1 MSVVAARELEEDARK
16 YAGEAIRLDSQ
27 GAHGMAIQSYQKAI
41 STLIKLVRLYPDY
54 KLNRH
59 YMDKASIY
67 QERVKAIQQ
76 AHGLVPQ
83 DAPQEGSANFSIM
96 GPSGSGRSS
105 GRAEADAPA
114 SALLS
119 TGGERGNGNG
129 NGAALKGPQMVPQL
143 KASFNELVIR
153 EKPNVK
159 WDDVIGLEDAKRAIR
174 ESIVFPFE
182 RPDLFPLGWPRGILL
197 YGPPGCYDEQTEILT
212 KKGWKKYT
220 EVADDEVVATLN
232 PDTKELEYHPIER
245 KIQYHYDGKMYR
257 LDSTQVSLMVTPD
270 HNLWVGK
277 KVDQGKVKYG
287 FARPSE
293 VYGKHNKATYPYY
306 KKDAIWHGV
315 EREYIVL
322 PQRETG
328 SGPKH
333 QEIRIPMS
341 EWAPFFG
348 LWLAEGYTAFR
359 EGNYHVGIR
368 NLDQTILQFAYESFK
383 KWGLNP
389 HYSSDGRV
397 TVLSKQLYELL
408 RPIGDKYTKFIPDE
422 IKDLPPSLLRNILE
436 YYAKGDG
443 THEVEDAE
451 VGSTRVRCQTSSPR
465 LRDDLMEISLK
476 AGLECNYA
484 VHVEPGSTAVIIEND
499 GQERTITRTA
509 TNYRLSILYRRG
521 ETRVGKPNIENWED
535 YSGTV
540 WCVTVQNHI
549 VYVRRNGKAVWC
561 GNCGKTMLAAAT
573 AAEIQGYFISI
584 DAASIMSKWLGEAEK
599 NVSKL
604 FTEARKLLDKGDPVI
619 IFIDELDSI
628 LGSRTNEVG
637 GETRVRNQFL
647 KEIDGIQDKGN
658 DVHLYTV
665 GATNKPWSLDWPFLR
680 RFQKRIYIPLPNFD
694 GRMSMFKNY
703 TAPINVDPGI
713 SLEDLSRISEGYSG
727 SDIRDICQGG
737 QLRVVREL
745 FETGKALD
753 KSVQPRPI
761 VTTDFKEIMKSRKPS
776 VSPDMLRAYSNWAE
790 QYKAL

>member
-83 DAPQEGSANFSIM
+83 DAPQEGTSFSIM
-96 GPSGSGRSS
+96 GPSGNGNSS
-105 GRAEADAPA
+105 ARAESEA

-119 TGGERGNGNG
+119 TGGDRGNGNG
-129 NGAALKGPQMVPQL
+129 NGSAAKGPQMVPQL
-143 KASFNELVIR
+143 KASFNELVVR

-159 WDDVIGLEDAKRAIR
+159 WDDVIGLDDAKRAIR

-182 RPDLFPLGWPRGILL
+182 RPDLFPLGWARGILL
-197 YGPPGCYDEQTEILT
+197 YGPPG
-212 KKGWKKYT
+212 
-220 EVADDEVVATLN
+220 
-232 PDTKELEYHPIER
+232 
-245 KIQYHYDGKMYR
+245 
-257 LDSTQVSLMVTPD
+257 
-270 HNLWVGK
+270 
-277 KVDQGKVKYG
+277 
-287 FARPSE
+287 
-293 VYGKHNKATYPYY
+293 
-306 KKDAIWHGV
+306 
-315 EREYIVL
+315 
-322 PQRETG
+322 
-328 SGPKH
+328 
-333 QEIRIPMS
+333 
-341 EWAPFFG
+341 
-348 LWLAEGYTAFR
+348 
-359 EGNYHVGIR
+359 
-368 NLDQTILQFAYESFK
+368 
-383 KWGLNP
+383 
-389 HYSSDGRV
+389 
-397 TVLSKQLYELL
+397 
-408 RPIGDKYTKFIPDE
+408 
-422 IKDLPPSLLRNILE
+422 
-436 YYAKGDG
+436 
-443 THEVEDAE
+443 
-451 VGSTRVRCQTSSPR
+451 
-465 LRDDLMEISLK
+465 
-476 AGLECNYA
+476 
-484 VHVEPGSTAVIIEND
+484 
-499 GQERTITRTA
+499 
-509 TNYRLSILYRRG
+509 
-521 ETRVGKPNIENWED
+521 
-535 YSGTV
+535 
-540 WCVTVQNHI
+540 
-549 VYVRRNGKAVWC
+549 
-561 GNCGKTMLAAAT
+561 CGKTMLAAAT

-584 DAASIMSKWLGEAEK
+584 DAATIMSKWLGEAEK

-647 KEIDGIQDKGN
+647 KEMDGIQDKGN

-680 RFQKRIYIPLPNFD
+680 RFQKRIYIPLPNFE

-713 SLEDLSRISEGYSG
+713 SLEDLSRVSEGYSG

-761 VTTDFKEIMKSRKPS
+761 VMTDFKEIMKSRKPS
-776 VSPDMLRAYSNWAE
+776 VSPEMLRAYANWAE

>member
-59 YMDKASIY
+59 YMDKAAIY

-83 DAPQEGSANFSIM
+83 DAPQETANFSII
-96 GPSGSGRSS
+96 GPTGNGN
-105 GRAEADAPA
+105 GNARAETDGHA
-114 SALLS
+114 SSLIAA
-119 TGGERGNGNG
+119 GGDRGNGNG
-129 NGAALKGPQMVPQL
+129 NAAKGPQMVPQL
-143 KASFNELVIR
+143 KASFNELVVR

-159 WDDVIGLEDAKRAIR
+159 WDDVIGLDDAKRAIR
-174 ESIVFPFE
+174 ESIVFPYE

-197 YGPPGCYDEQTEILT
+197 YGPPG
-212 KKGWKKYT
+212 
-220 EVADDEVVATLN
+220 
-232 PDTKELEYHPIER
+232 
-245 KIQYHYDGKMYR
+245 
-257 LDSTQVSLMVTPD
+257 
-270 HNLWVGK
+270 
-277 KVDQGKVKYG
+277 
-287 FARPSE
+287 
-293 VYGKHNKATYPYY
+293 
-306 KKDAIWHGV
+306 
-315 EREYIVL
+315 
-322 PQRETG
+322 
-328 SGPKH
+328 
-333 QEIRIPMS
+333 
-341 EWAPFFG
+341 
-348 LWLAEGYTAFR
+348 
-359 EGNYHVGIR
+359 
-368 NLDQTILQFAYESFK
+368 
-383 KWGLNP
+383 
-389 HYSSDGRV
+389 
-397 TVLSKQLYELL
+397 
-408 RPIGDKYTKFIPDE
+408 
-422 IKDLPPSLLRNILE
+422 
-436 YYAKGDG
+436 
-443 THEVEDAE
+443 
-451 VGSTRVRCQTSSPR
+451 
-465 LRDDLMEISLK
+465 
-476 AGLECNYA
+476 
-484 VHVEPGSTAVIIEND
+484 
-499 GQERTITRTA
+499 
-509 TNYRLSILYRRG
+509 
-521 ETRVGKPNIENWED
+521 
-535 YSGTV
+535 
-540 WCVTVQNHI
+540 
-549 VYVRRNGKAVWC
+549 
-561 GNCGKTMLAAAT
+561 CGKTMLAAAT

-647 KEIDGIQDKGN
+647 KEMDGIQDKGN

-745 FETGKALD
+745 FETGNALD

-761 VTTDFKEIMKSRKPS
+761 VMADFKEIMKSRKPS
-776 VSPDMLRAYSNWAE
+776 VSPEMLRAYANWAE

>member
-83 DAPQEGSANFSIM
+83 DAPQETANFSVM
-96 GPSGSGRSS
+96 GPSGS
-105 GRAEADAPA
+105 A
-114 SALLS
+114 SARAGQEPPNSPLPP
-119 TGGERGNGNG
+119 TGGDRGSGNGG
-129 NGAALKGPQMVPQL
+129 SPKGPQMVPQL
-143 KASFNELVIR
+143 KASFNELVVR

-174 ESIVFPFE
+174 ESIVFPYE

-197 YGPPGCYDEQTEILT
+197 YGPPG
-212 KKGWKKYT
+212 
-220 EVADDEVVATLN
+220 
-232 PDTKELEYHPIER
+232 
-245 KIQYHYDGKMYR
+245 
-257 LDSTQVSLMVTPD
+257 
-270 HNLWVGK
+270 
-277 KVDQGKVKYG
+277 
-287 FARPSE
+287 
-293 VYGKHNKATYPYY
+293 
-306 KKDAIWHGV
+306 
-315 EREYIVL
+315 
-322 PQRETG
+322 
-328 SGPKH
+328 
-333 QEIRIPMS
+333 
-341 EWAPFFG
+341 
-348 LWLAEGYTAFR
+348 
-359 EGNYHVGIR
+359 
-368 NLDQTILQFAYESFK
+368 
-383 KWGLNP
+383 
-389 HYSSDGRV
+389 
-397 TVLSKQLYELL
+397 
-408 RPIGDKYTKFIPDE
+408 
-422 IKDLPPSLLRNILE
+422 
-436 YYAKGDG
+436 
-443 THEVEDAE
+443 
-451 VGSTRVRCQTSSPR
+451 
-465 LRDDLMEISLK
+465 
-476 AGLECNYA
+476 
-484 VHVEPGSTAVIIEND
+484 
-499 GQERTITRTA
+499 
-509 TNYRLSILYRRG
+509 
-521 ETRVGKPNIENWED
+521 
-535 YSGTV
+535 
-540 WCVTVQNHI
+540 
-549 VYVRRNGKAVWC
+549 
-561 GNCGKTMLAAAT
+561 CGKTMLAAAT

-647 KEIDGIQDKGN
+647 KEMDGIQDKGN
-658 DVHLYTV
+658 EVHLYTV

-761 VTTDFKEIMKSRKPS
+761 VMSDFKEIMKSRKPS
-776 VSPDMLRAYSNWAE
+776 VSPEMLRAYANWAE